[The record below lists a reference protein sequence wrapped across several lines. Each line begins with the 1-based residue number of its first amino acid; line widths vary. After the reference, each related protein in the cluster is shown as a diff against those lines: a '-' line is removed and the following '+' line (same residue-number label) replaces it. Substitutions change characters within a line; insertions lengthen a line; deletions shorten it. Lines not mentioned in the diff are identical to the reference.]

1 VNKVNRLQRI
11 PVRTPSSDKTICF
24 FWVPVSSIIRSFPV
38 TGSGQ
43 GSSVSKVM
51 VFAGSSRN
59 RFEDFQEACLKDN
72 DEVKAAKAK
81 DFLSR
86 LRGHINVL
94 VPTAAG
100 KSDTLAVIRRALI
113 LRDNIQKKARNLLVD
128 NCANIDKKVLDFLL
142 EAKYR
147 HGARSIEAVLDMSR
161 LAGKAA
167 FSWADLPPRD
177 QLNLHVDLGDDLP
190 TGLVSATPSQPQA

>member
-1 VNKVNRLQRI
+1 MNKVNRLQRI

-24 FWVPVSSIIRSFPV
+24 FWVPVSSIIRSFLV

-94 VPTAAG
+94 GPTAAG
-100 KSDTLAVIRRALI
+100 KSDTLAVIRRAPI
-113 LRDNIQKKARNLLVD
+113 LRDNIQKKRGTFWSTTAPTSTR
-128 NCANIDKKVLDFLL
+128 K
-142 EAKYR
+142 
-147 HGARSIEAVLDMSR
+147 
-161 LAGKAA
+161 
-167 FSWADLPPRD
+167 SWTSYSKPNTA
-177 QLNLHVDLGDDLP
+177 
-190 TGLVSATPSQPQA
+190 TGHDR